1 VIPQSQPRQ
10 RRNNSKIN
18 LLISLAFHVAIVLA
32 LTYLAAREGLLGK
45 ELKKI
50 AVEMVKEE
58 VPKPKEP
65 EPEKPR
71 EVEPPP
77 TTPTPTPEIPVVE
90 APRPVATPPPPA
102 AGVAA
107 PPPVAPPA
115 APPAAELPSFVFE
128 GGKAV
133 QTTADPIQLY
143 KGLIEYTIRSRW
155 ERPADVED
163 EKFVAELEISVD
175 RSGTFSAPNW
185 KRTSGHAEWDASVR
199 RALAATPGINRAPPT
214 NFPTRVTVRFDVEGP
229 TEPILP

>member
-1 VIPQSQPRQ
+1 MIPQSQPRQ

-18 LLISLAFHVAIVLA
+18 LLISLAFHVGIVLA

-71 EVEPPP
+71 EVEPTP

-90 APRPVATPPPPA
+90 TPRPVVTPPPA
-102 AGVAA
+102 VGVAA
-107 PPPVAPPA
+107 PPPV

-133 QTTADPIQLY
+133 QTTADPVQLY
-143 KGLIEYTIRSRW
+143 KGLIEYTLRSRW

-185 KRTSGHAEWDASVR
+185 KRTSGNAQWDASVR

-214 NFPTRVTVRFDVEGP
+214 NFPPRVIVRFDVEVP